1 MKTTN
6 KLLSLSVSGLISLS
20 AVFLTG
26 CEQTIP
32 QEQKDWENTTAYFN
46 SKDEVSTTTYY
57 IPSAGSCGDPL
68 PFYDPVEKEFK
79 ILYLHNFE
87 QNLEQTFHSLWGI
100 RTTDCATYTPM
111 GEVLPTGRAGE
122 QDAALGT
129 GCVVYDESEKLYY
142 IYYTGERYK
151 PAADEDRQV
160 VMRATSPDFKTWTKD
175 PLFRLRGGEFGYST
189 LNFRDPYIWRM
200 DDGWHMI
207 VATKPMPAGSRTED
221 KDGCFAE
228 FTSTDL
234 KTWSHKGKFTKM
246 IWDRFLECPNVFKM
260 GDWWYL
266 TYSDMS
272 SFERRVHYL
281 KGRTIDELK
290 AATNPNWPDSKE
302 GALDGRAFYAGNTA
316 SDGTNRYMWG
326 WCPERRGKDNTDISA
341 DVEPK
346 WGGTLVV
353 HLLKQREDGTLYTAE
368 VPAIR
373 DKYSQTAAL
382 KAVKTWGEEDG
393 NLTIADGV
401 YSMKA
406 YSSVLFN
413 TLGYHNHIS
422 LTATTSDKTDRFG
435 ISFVRGE
442 RKDGDQTYEKY
453 YSIMICPD
461 GNNNYIRFEEEQGKW
476 ELKGGGSYPFP
487 IPADRT
493 YHIDIYTDNSVLVMY
508 INDVLCYTQRIYNL
522 PRNGWSV
529 NCYEGGLTVKD
540 IQLKQY

>member
-6 KLLSLSVSGLISLS
+6 MLLSLSVSGLLSLS
-20 AVFLTG
+20 AAFLTG
-26 CEQTIP
+26 CQENIP
-32 QEQKDWENTTAYFN
+32 EEKKDWENTTEYFN
-46 SKDEVSTTTYY
+46 SKDEVSSTTYY
-57 IPSAGSCGDPL
+57 KPSAGSVGDPL
-68 PFYDPVEKEFK
+68 PFYDPVEKEYK

-87 QNLEQTFHSLWGI
+87 QNMEQTFHPLWGV

-129 GCVVYDESEKLYY
+129 GCIVYDEQEKLYY

-175 PLFRLRGGEFGYST
+175 PLFRLRGGDYGYST
-189 LNFRDPYIWRM
+189 LNFRDPFIWKM
-200 DDGWHMI
+200 EDGWHMI
-207 VATKPMPAGSRTED
+207 VATKPMAAGSRTED

-228 FTSTDL
+228 FTSPDL
-234 KTWSHKGKFTKM
+234 KTWSHAGKFTKM

-281 KGRTIDELK
+281 KGHTIAELK
-290 AATNPNWPDSKE
+290 AATNPSWPDSKE

-316 SDGTNRYMWG
+316 SDGTDRYMWG
-326 WCPERRGKDNTDISA
+326 WCPERRGRDNTDISP
-341 DVEPK
+341 DIEPK

-353 HLLKQREDGTLYTAE
+353 HRLMQREDGTLYTAE
-368 VPAIR
+368 VPAMN
-373 DKYSQTAAL
+373 DKYNLTATL
-382 KAVKTWGEEDG
+382 KAVKTWGKEEG
-393 NLTIADGV
+393 NLTETEGG
-401 YSMKA
+401 YTMKA
-406 YSSVLFN
+406 YSSVMFN
-413 TLGYHNHIS
+413 TLNYHNHIS
-422 LTATTSDKTDRFG
+422 MTVTTSDKADRFG
-435 ISFVRGE
+435 ISFVRGD
-442 RKDGDQTYEKY
+442 RKDGDKTYEKY
-453 YSIMICPD
+453 YSIMVCPD

-493 YHIDIYTDNSVLVMY
+493 YNINIYTDNSVLVMY
-508 INDVLCYTQRIYNL
+508 INDVLTYTQRIYGIQ
-522 PRNGWSV
+522 RNCWSV
-529 NCYEGGLTVKD
+529 NCYEGAMTVKD
-540 IQLKQY
+540 IQVKQY

>member
-1 MKTTN
+1 MKT
-6 KLLSLSVSGLISLS
+6 KKIISFVLCTMFLCT
-20 AVFLTG
+20 FLTS
-26 CEQTIP
+26 CQENIP
-32 QEQKDWENTTAYFN
+32 QEQKDWENITTYFN
-46 SKDEVSTTTYY
+46 ASDEAGTTTYY
-57 IPSAGSCGDPL
+57 IPSAGSVGDPL
-68 PFYDPVEKEFK
+68 PFFDPVEKEYK

-87 QNLEQTFHSLWGI
+87 QNLEETFHPLWGI
-100 RTTDCATYTPM
+100 RTTDCATYTSM

-129 GCVVYDESEKLYY
+129 GCVVYDETQKLYY

-175 PLFRLRGGEFGYST
+175 QLFRLRGGDYGYST
-189 LNFRDPYIWRM
+189 LNFRDPYIWKM
-200 DDGWHMI
+200 EDGYHMI
-207 VATKPMPAGSRTED
+207 VATKPMPAGSRAED

-228 FTSTDL
+228 FFSTDL
-234 KTWSHKGKFTKM
+234 QTWEHKGKFAKM

-272 SFERRVHYL
+272 AFERRVHYL
-281 KGRTIDELK
+281 KGHTIDELK
-290 AATNPNWPDSKE
+290 AATNPTWPDSKE

-316 SDGTNRYMWG
+316 SDGTDRYIWG
-326 WCPERRGKDNTDISA
+326 WCPERRGKDNTDISPDA
-341 DVEPK
+341 EPK
-346 WGGTLVV
+346 WGGTMVV
-353 HLLKQREDGTLYTAE
+353 HRLMQREDGTLYTAE

-373 DKYSQTAAL
+373 TKYNQTATL
-382 KAVKTWGEEDG
+382 
-393 NLTIADGV
+393 NV

-406 YSSVLFN
+406 YSSVMFN

-422 LTATTSDKTDRFG
+422 MTVTTADKADRFG
-435 ISFVRGE
+435 ISFVRGD

-453 YSIMICPD
+453 YSIMVCPD

-493 YHIDIYTDNSVLVMY
+493 YNINIYTDNSVLVMY
-508 INDVLCYTQRIYNL
+508 INDVLTYTQRIYGIQ
-522 PRNGWSV
+522 RNCWSV
-529 NCYEGGLTVKD
+529 NCYEGAMTVKD
-540 IQLKQY
+540 IQVKQY